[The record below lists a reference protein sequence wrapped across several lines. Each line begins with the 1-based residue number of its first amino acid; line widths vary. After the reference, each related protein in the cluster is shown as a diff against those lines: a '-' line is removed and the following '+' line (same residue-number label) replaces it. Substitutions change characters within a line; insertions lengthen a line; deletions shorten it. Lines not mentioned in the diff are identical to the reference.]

1 MLNFCLPT
9 GFCFDPLLN
18 RATSYKFVTD
28 YENTKHY
35 KIKKAVRRDEKL
47 FIGLTTKPRYELQ
60 IRSKQHN

>member
-1 MLNFCLPT
+1 MLNFGLPR
-9 GFCFDPLLN
+9 GLCFDPE
-18 RATSYKFVTD
+18 FVTD